1 MSEAGVSPTEDKTNQ
16 TNLIRKV
23 AFAEIAVQRL
33 RSRLPGVRSFRRRH
47 ELSISISD
55 AEESG
60 PEQTGTET
68 SESTVIDSDSSG
80 LNSIRRQPGPNLV
93 NEERA
98 ATAHAPEQA
107 ITSFAFRLALLEKAA
122 RGAGALTFVWATV
135 VLLGGFS
142 SYISNED
149 FWVVTGLLLTEGSR
163 IFLLSNEL
171 EWQQASSRASFSV
184 YEFGSSLATSLAR
197 RSNHAVTGDD
207 LL

>member
-1 MSEAGVSPTEDKTNQ
+1 MSDAGVSTTKDKSDQ
-16 TNLIRKV
+16 TNLMRKV
-23 AFAEIAVQRL
+23 AFAEIALQRL
-33 RSRLPGVRSFRRRH
+33 RSRLPGSGSSIRRD
-47 ELSISISD
+47 ELSISITD
-55 AEESG
+55 AEESD
-60 PEQTGTET
+60 PEQTGTRGTVREIART
-68 SESTVIDSDSSG
+68 SESTVIDSDAS
-80 LNSIRRQPGPNLV
+80 RRRPGPNLV
-93 NEERA
+93 EERRPA
-98 ATAHAPEQA
+98 IAPEQA
-107 ITSFAFRLALLEKAA
+107 ITLFAFRLALLEKAA

-171 EWQQASSRASFSV
+171 EWQQASSRTSFSL
-184 YEFGSSLATSLAR
+184 YEFGSSVAR